1 MRVDDAGDA
10 RLEGLVAQVEKPRPG
25 DLAGA
30 DAVRG
35 LGHPPW
41 AEIGGI
47 GEDCSM
53 ERRQAADGIA
63 GAQMR
68 EAIGKSRPGIDL
80 GDQVGDLDQRHAL
93 ETLPFHHFGGLG
105 HGRALRRDDENA
117 IHHANA
123 GQLTGAR
130 PIGELLEL
138 EIHLAP
144 LQC

>member
-1 MRVDDAGDA
+1 MRVDDAGNA
-10 RLEGLVAQVEKPRPG
+10 RLEGLVAQVEKPRPS

-47 GEDCSM
+47 GEDCGM
-53 ERRQAADGIA
+53 QRRQAVDGIA
-63 GAQMR
+63 DAQTR
-68 EAIGKSRPGIDL
+68 KAIGKSRPGIDL
-80 GDQVGDLDQRHAL
+80 GDQVVISASGMRSRHCHFTISAAL
-93 ETLPFHHFGGLG
+93 STAD
-105 HGRALRRDDENA
+105 ALWRVDENA
-117 IHHANA
+117 IHQANA
-123 GQLTGAR
+123 GQLAGAR